1 MHRTLLPW
9 LGVVSAFVLVIGWS
23 TVGRAESDFPVYLSG
38 WETSGG
44 SFDTVTGVRSGVI
57 FAGWVGGR
65 GAKPGG
71 WVPYPGEGGSWR
83 VEIAFCCASTRQQQ
97 HMVTIVGGSWAL
109 QLPDDPDG
117 DSFGG
122 TVESGTVWFPRSLSE
137 DLGCGPGVTK
147 VSAMFVFD
155 GDAQSS
161 QTKACLDDLHAVP
174 TGEPGHR
181 IWGRIYPPQP

>member
-23 TVGRAESDFPVYLSG
+23 TVGRAEGEFPVYLSG

-44 SFDTVTGVRSGVI
+44 SLNTETGVRYGVT
-57 FAGWVGGR
+57 FDGWVGGR

-71 WVPYPGEGGSWR
+71 WVASPGDGSSWH
-83 VEIAFCCASTRQQQ
+83 VEIDFCCASTRQQQ
-97 HMVTIVGGSWAL
+97 HMVTILRGRWAL
-109 QLPDDPDG
+109 QLPDDDDP
-117 DSFGG
+117 FTG

-147 VSAMFVFD
+147 VSAIFVFD
-155 GDAQSS
+155 GDEQSS
-161 QTKACLDDLHAVP
+161 QTKACLDDLHKLSTRP
-174 TGEPGHR
+174 P
-181 IWGRIYPPQP
+181 IWGRIGTPHP